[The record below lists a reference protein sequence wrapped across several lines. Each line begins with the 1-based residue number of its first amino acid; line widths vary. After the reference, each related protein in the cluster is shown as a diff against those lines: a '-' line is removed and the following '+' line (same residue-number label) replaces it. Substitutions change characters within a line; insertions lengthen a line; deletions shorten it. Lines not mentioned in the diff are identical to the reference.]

1 MKELFVA
8 YLYKLRHDLAFRI
21 TLFIGVGLALF
32 LSLIYFGLSFAL
44 EAEMITGTTMFI
56 SSLSPTQNFGL
67 AIPVNLITFTV
78 MEFSQGG
85 IRNKIIGGHSKAQ
98 VYTSLVLN
106 GLVFTFALM
115 IVYSLLCL
123 GLGAGLGAIITLMNP
138 DWSEVGSISLSTL
151 SMTSG
156 YADGYFV
163 KLIFSAVVCYI
174 SIGSFTV
181 FFATLFRSVGPCI
194 PVIIIT
200 LIFLSLAC
208 TIISLIGLD
217 KEEVL
222 WAGRILDPLFPL
234 NAGEYIEISKGT
246 NEFGY
251 ENIERLS
258 TIHNETFVSG
268 ICSNLVYAALFF
280 GGGLL
285 IFAKRDIK

>member
-21 TLFIGVGLALF
+21 TLFIGVGLAVF
-32 LSLIYFGLSFAL
+32 LSLIYFGLSFMVESKMVSGA
-44 EAEMITGTTMFI
+44 TMLI

-115 IVYSLLCL
+115 IIYCLLCL
-123 GLGAGLGAIITLMNP
+123 GLGAGLGAIVNAMYPEWGEI
-138 DWSEVGSISLSTL
+138 GSINISTL
-151 SMTSG
+151 SITRG

-163 KLIFSAVVCYI
+163 KLIVSAVVCYI
-174 SIGSFTV
+174 SIVSFTV
-181 FFATLFRSVGPCI
+181 FFATLFRNIGPCI
-194 PVIIIT
+194 PVILIS
-200 LIFLSLAC
+200 LIFLTLAC
-208 TIISLIGLD
+208 TIIGLVSI
-217 KEEVL
+217 ENENIL
-222 WAGRILDPLFPL
+222 WVGRILDPLYPL
-234 NAGEYIEISKGT
+234 NAGEVEVIVHEVNDYGLEMDVYG
-246 NEFGY
+246 
-251 ENIERLS
+251 S
-258 TIHNETFVSG
+258 TILTETFVSG

-280 GGGLL
+280 TGGLA
-285 IFAKRDIK
+285 IFCKRDIK